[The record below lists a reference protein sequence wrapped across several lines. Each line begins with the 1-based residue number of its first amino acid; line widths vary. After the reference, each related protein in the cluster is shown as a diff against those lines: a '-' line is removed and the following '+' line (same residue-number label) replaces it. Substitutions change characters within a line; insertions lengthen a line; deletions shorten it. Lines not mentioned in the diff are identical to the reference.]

1 MRKLRLAATP
11 FALVTPVLSTQVVR
25 ADSEAVHCTLAIP
38 CPFPVYRVLLMA
50 SLFTKGLLCSRC
62 FVVNYIAQK

>member
-11 FALVTPVLSTQVVR
+11 FALASCMLSAQVVR
-25 ADSEAVHCTLAIP
+25 PDSEGVHCTLAVP
-38 CPFPVYRVLLMA
+38 CPFPVYGVLLMA
-50 SLFTKGLLCSRC
+50 SLSPEGLLYSRC